1 MVTSL
6 SLSSPPTSPA
16 QPVPAQTAPATA
28 QKPATAAA
36 AAAAQER
43 LIVALDFPDSG
54 TALACADKLA
64 GSISWF
70 KVGLE
75 LYLASGESVVRE
87 LKRRG
92 HSVFLDLK
100 LHDIPNT
107 AAAAVR
113 SLARLEPD
121 LLTVHAAGGRAMLNA
136 AAEAARSLPHPPR
149 LLAVT
154 VLTSVDAL
162 ALAETGVPA
171 PPVEQVLRLARLAA
185 ECGIDGMV
193 CSAAE
198 AAALHSALPKALLV
212 TPGIRPAGSDAGDQK
227 RIATPQFALAAGA
240 NMLVIGR
247 PITTAPDPKAAAQA
261 ILSDMAKSNPS
272 R

>member
-1 MVTSL
+1 MVTTL
-6 SLSSPPTSPA
+6 PPTSPA
-16 QPVPAQTAPATA
+16 QTAVAR
-28 QKPATAAA
+28 AAD
-36 AAAAQER
+36 R
-43 LIVALDFPDSG
+43 LIVALDFPDA
-54 TALACADKLA
+54 TAALACADQLA
-64 GSISWF
+64 ASVSWF

-75 LYLASGESVVRE
+75 LYLASGDSVVRE
-87 LKRRG
+87 LKKRG

-107 AAAAVR
+107 TASAIR

-121 LLTVHAAGGRAMLNA
+121 LLTIHAAGGRAMLQA
-136 AAEAARSLPHPPR
+136 AAEAARSLAKPPR
-149 LLAVT
+149 LIAVT
-154 VLTSVDAL
+154 VLTSLDTA

-171 PPVEQVLRLARLAA
+171 APMEQALRLARLAA

-193 CSAAE
+193 CSPAE

-212 TPGIRPAGSDAGDQK
+212 TPGIRPAGSEAGDQK

-240 NMLVIGR
+240 GMLVIGR
-247 PITTAPDPKAAAQA
+247 PITGAADPMTAAQA

-272 R
+272 K

>member
-6 SLSSPPTSPA
+6 PPTSPA
-16 QPVPAQTAPATA
+16 P
-28 QKPATAAA
+28 TAAVQA
-36 AAAAQER
+36 ATLPTKDR
-43 LIVALDFPDSG
+43 LIVALDFPDAVA
-54 TALACADKLA
+54 ALACVDQLA

-121 LLTVHAAGGRAMLNA
+121 LLTVHAAGGRAMLN
-136 AAEAARSLPHPPR
+136 
-149 LLAVT
+149 
-154 VLTSVDAL
+154 
-162 ALAETGVPA
+162 
-171 PPVEQVLRLARLAA
+171 
-185 ECGIDGMV
+185 
-193 CSAAE
+193 
-198 AAALHSALPKALLV
+198 
-212 TPGIRPAGSDAGDQK
+212 
-227 RIATPQFALAAGA
+227 
-240 NMLVIGR
+240 
-247 PITTAPDPKAAAQA
+247 
-261 ILSDMAKSNPS
+261 
-272 R
+272 

>member
-16 QPVPAQTAPATA
+16 PAQTTPAPTAPATS
-28 QKPATAAA
+28 QKALAMAKD
-36 AAAAQER
+36 R
-43 LIVALDFPDSG
+43 LIVALDFPDLG
-54 TALACADKLA
+54 TALACADKL
-64 GSISWF
+64 GDSISWY

-154 VLTSVDAL
+154 VLTSVDAV

-171 PPVEQVLRLARLAA
+171 APVEQVLRLARLAA

-193 CSAAE
+193 CSPAE

-212 TPGIRPAGSDAGDQK
+212 TPGIRPAGTDAGDQK

-247 PITTAPDPKAAAQA
+247 PITAAPDPNAAAQA
-261 ILSDMAKSNPS
+261 ILSDMAKSNPT

>member
-1 MVTSL
+1 MVTSMPP
-6 SLSSPPTSPA
+6 SPQPTSPA
-16 QPVPAQTAPATA
+16 PTASAQTAPPKTT
-28 QKPATAAA
+28 QD
-36 AAAAQER
+36 R
-43 LIVALDFPDSG
+43 LIVALDFPDAAA
-54 TALACADKLA
+54 ALACVDQLT
-64 GSISWF
+64 GSVSWF

-87 LKRRG
+87 LKKRG

-136 AAEAARSLPHPPR
+136 AAEAVRGLPHPPR

-154 VLTSVDAL
+154 VLTSVDA
-162 ALAETGVPA
+162 ASLAETGVPA
-171 PPVEQVLRLARLAA
+171 APVEQVLRLARLAA
-185 ECGIDGMV
+185 ECGIEGMV
-193 CSAAE
+193 CSPAE
-198 AAALHSALPKALLV
+198 VAALHSALPKALLV

-240 NMLVIGR
+240 SMLVIGR
-247 PITTAPDPKAAAQA
+247 PITAAPDPKAAAQA
-261 ILSDMAKSNPS
+261 ILSDMAKSNPT

>member
-6 SLSSPPTSPA
+6 PPTSPA
-16 QPVPAQTAPATA
+16 PTATA
-28 QKPATAAA
+28 QTVAVQAALHA
-36 AAAAQER
+36 KDR
-43 LIVALDFPDSG
+43 LIVALDFPDSVA
-54 TALACADKLA
+54 ALACVDQLA

-121 LLTVHAAGGRAMLNA
+121 LLPVHAAGGRAMLNA

-154 VLTSVDAL
+154 VLTSVDAV

-171 PPVEQVLRLARLAA
+171 APVEQVLRLARLAA

-193 CSAAE
+193 CSPAE

-212 TPGIRPAGSDAGDQK
+212 TPGIRPAGSDDGDQK

-247 PITTAPDPKAAAQA
+247 PITAAADPKAAAQA
-261 ILSDMAKSNPS
+261 ILGDMAKSNPT

>member
-1 MVTSL
+1 MVTTL
-6 SLSSPPTSPA
+6 PPTSPA
-16 QPVPAQTAPATA
+16 QTAVARGA
-28 QKPATAAA
+28 D
-36 AAAAQER
+36 R
-43 LIVALDFPDSG
+43 LIVALDFPDA
-54 TALACADKLA
+54 TAALACADQLA
-64 GSISWF
+64 GLVSWF

-75 LYLASGESVVRE
+75 LYLASGDSVVRE
-87 LKRRG
+87 LKKRG

-107 AAAAVR
+107 AASAVR

-121 LLTVHAAGGRAMLNA
+121 LLTIHATGGRAMMQA
-136 AAEAARSLPHPPR
+136 AAEAARSMPKPPR

-154 VLTSVDAL
+154 VLTSLDTA

-171 PPVEQVLRLARLAA
+171 APMEQALRLGRLAA

-193 CSAAE
+193 CSPAE

-212 TPGIRPAGSDAGDQK
+212 TPGIRPAGSEAGDQK

-240 NMLVIGR
+240 GMLVIGR
-247 PITTAPDPKAAAQA
+247 PITGAADPKAAAQA
-261 ILSDMAKSNPS
+261 ILNDMAKSNPS
-272 R
+272 K

>member
-1 MVTSL
+1 MATTT
-6 SLSSPPTSPA
+6 PPASPA
-16 QPVPAQTAPATA
+16 QTLA
-28 QKPATAAA
+28 
-36 AAAAQER
+36 ER
-43 LIVALDFPDSG
+43 LIVALDFPDAAA
-54 TALACADKLA
+54 ALTCADQLA
-64 GSISWF
+64 GSVSWF

-75 LYLASGESVVRE
+75 LYLAAGDSVVRE

-107 AAAAVR
+107 VASAVR

-121 LLTVHAAGGRAMLNA
+121 MLTIHAAGGRAMLNA
-136 AAEAARSLPHPPR
+136 AAAAARSLPRPPR

-154 VLTSVDAL
+154 VLTSMDAG
-162 ALAETGVPA
+162 ALAETGVSA
-171 PPVEQVLRLARLAA
+171 SPVEQVLRLARLAA

-193 CSAAE
+193 CSPAE

-212 TPGIRPAGSDAGDQK
+212 TPGIRPAGADAGDQK

-240 NMLVIGR
+240 TKLVIGR
-247 PITTAPDPKAAAQA
+247 PITAAADPKTAAQT
-261 ILSDMAKSNPS
+261 ILSDMAKSNPTK
-272 R
+272 